1 MEFTG
6 VIDVTKVALVIGAM
20 AFLVSVITEAL
31 KKIKW
36 LDHHVPT
43 ALTVIVLSLILC
55 PLCFVAAMCY
65 LKQPI
70 EWYMVFA
77 SFVAAFIV
85 ALTAMDGWER
95 IAALAERMIPKAR
108 K

>member
-1 MEFTG
+1 MDLTSIVDVSKLILMIG
-6 VIDVTKVALVIGAM
+6 VM
-20 AFLVSVITEAL
+20 AFLVSVITEGL
-31 KKIKW
+31 KKIRW
-36 LDHHVPT
+36 LEEHVPT
-43 ALTVIVLSLILC
+43 ALTVIILSLVLC
-55 PLCFVAAMCY
+55 PASFVALMCY
-65 LKQPI
+65 LKQPV

-95 IAALAERMIPKAR
+95 VAALAQRMIPKTG

>member
-1 MEFTG
+1 MEIAGIVDMTKLMLMVG
-6 VIDVTKVALVIGAM
+6 VM
-20 AFLVSVITEAL
+20 AFLVSVITEGL

-36 LDHHVPT
+36 LDQHVPT
-43 ALTVIVLSLILC
+43 ALTVIVLSLVLC
-55 PLCFVAAMCY
+55 PLCFVAMMCY

-70 EWYMVFA
+70 EWYMIFG
-77 SFVAAFIV
+77 SFIAAFIV

-95 IAALAERMIPKAR
+95 IAALAERMIPKTG